1 MYSLYKD
8 SFTQSINSLKMRRFV
23 EKKKEI
29 AKNSGKNIH
38 KQTPGSGAI
47 SFIICLFTVFGKLTS
62 VTKYSRRLCY
72 IKDGDKVFGNH

>member
-47 SFIICLFTVFGKLTS
+47 SFIICLFTVFRKLTS